1 MPFRYN
7 IQIQKILLPLS
18 SMNFYPKKSVK
29 MQPNFFYNNKLYVR
43 REKNYAN
50 QDKFTQPL
58 VVMVETFRRSKD
70 KHTDTQTKR
79 HTNKQTQKYT
89 NKRH

>member
-1 MPFRYN
+1 MFGE
-7 IQIQKILLPLS
+7 K
-18 SMNFYPKKSVK
+18 
-29 MQPNFFYNNKLYVR
+29 
-43 REKNYAN
+43 KNYAN